1 MTKYRIKRPKME
13 ELAHLDRTE
22 AIVEEGMDMAS
33 IQYFVNWIS
42 DLAGTVNDE
51 VEVYLIKGEM
61 LNKAWSLTGD
71 NRYPDDLNIVAV
83 SFDEIDKPGKL
94 AIPRFSVDA
103 RWWSDVLSNNLRR
116 EQEKKEKEDA

>member
-13 ELAHLDRTE
+13 ELAYLDRTE

>member
-83 SFDEIDKPGKL
+83 SFDEIDKPGRL

>member
-83 SFDEIDKPGKL
+83 SFDEIDKPGRL

-103 RWWSDVLSNNLRR
+103 RWWSDILSNNLRR
-116 EQEKKEKEDA
+116 EEEKKERENA

>member
-1 MTKYRIKRPKME
+1 MTNYRIKRPKME

-51 VEVYLIKGEM
+51 VEVYLIKGKM

-83 SFDEIDKPGKL
+83 SFDEIDKPGRL

>member
-51 VEVYLIKGEM
+51 VEVYLIKGGM

-83 SFDEIDKPGKL
+83 SFDEIDKPGRL

-103 RWWSDVLSNNLRR
+103 RWWSDILSNNLRR

>member
-13 ELAHLDRTE
+13 ELAHLDKTE

-116 EQEKKEKEDA
+116 EKEKKEKENA

>member
-13 ELAHLDRTE
+13 ELAHLDKTE

-51 VEVYLIKGEM
+51 VEVYLIKSKK

-116 EQEKKEKEDA
+116 EKEKKEKENA

>member
-116 EQEKKEKEDA
+116 EQEKKEKENA